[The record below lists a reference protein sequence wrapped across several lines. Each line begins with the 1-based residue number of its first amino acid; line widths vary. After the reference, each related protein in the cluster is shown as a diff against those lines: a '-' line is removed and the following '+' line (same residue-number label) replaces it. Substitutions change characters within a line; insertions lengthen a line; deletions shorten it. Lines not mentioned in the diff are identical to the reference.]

1 MDLINTGRTS
11 LDKDMVQMLVAEMR
25 RVLETRKGQRF
36 TIGQLRNLLSE
47 NSDVQISLSAVEEAV
62 RELDSDGVLQYNE
75 RTMNA
80 IVRGHA

>member
-1 MDLINTGRTS
+1 
-11 LDKDMVQMLVAEMR
+11 MLVAEMR
-25 RVLETRKGQRF
+25 RALETRKGQRF

>member
-1 MDLINTGRTS
+1 
-11 LDKDMVQMLVAEMR
+11 MLVAEMR